1 MPIDHFLEVASGA
14 ALQKSCFEKFT
25 GKHMCRSLF
34 LIKLLSFL
42 QTSSSELFIFDAIFE
57 KLERFKIFAI
67 SRGVL
72 ELCQRSMMEHFHE
85 NG

>member
-1 MPIDHFLEVASGA
+1 
-14 ALQKSCFEKFT
+14 
-25 GKHMCRSLF
+25 MCRSLF
-34 LIKLLSFL
+34 LIKLPSFP

-67 SRGVL
+67 STDVL

-85 NG
+85 NS